1 MPRTTGS
8 QGGPRPDGRL
18 RRGLTAL
25 TAVISVI
32 VGVTGAAQPSHS
44 RTQPGYA
51 QVKPVPVTAV
61 RSHYGPVRHLANSPS
76 PKVTWPSGAA
86 GFSAAGSTAG
96 RTAAASGTRLRAGSL
111 PIWLTPSSGKAA
123 SGKAASSGNSSVSG
137 APSSFTH
144 TTARVLPQRAAQSAG
159 VDGVLLQL
167 TGLPKAKSQ
176 LALDYRDFT
185 AAFGADWGSR
195 LRLVQL
201 PACALTTPSRA
212 ACRTQ
217 TPVASTNDTKAQTIS
232 APLALAQS
240 TSTQSAPAHSALA
253 QTTSAQSTSAQ
264 STSAQSDVVMAATA
278 APTGGGG
285 DFTAT
290 SLKSSST
297 WQAGGSTDAF
307 TWSYPITGPA
317 VPGGLAPNLALG
329 YDSQSVDGLTSSTN
343 NQASVVGDGFSL
355 PSNYIERSYAS
366 CHDNPAGTTRTWDN
380 CWSSDNQLTLSLNGT
395 ATTLV
400 KDDTTGAYRAQGDSD
415 ERVERLTGASNG
427 AQSGEYFRVTTANGT
442 QYTFGLNQL
451 PGWASGDAATNSV
464 LTQPVYATASGQPCY
479 NATWAS
485 SWCQQGYRWM
495 LDYVK
500 DTHGDVMSY
509 FYTPTT
515 AHYARNLGKTADTPY
530 IRDAALARI
539 QYGQRDGSVYSTSP
553 AAQVTFTYNGRCDT
567 SATGCAT
574 STLTSSTASKWPDVP
589 FDLDCASGA
598 ACSSNSPTFWSENEL
613 TGVQTQA
620 LVGTTETNVD
630 AWAFTYSFPATGDA
644 TTPSLWLNS
653 VTRTGQDTSGGGSTA
668 SLAMPQVTFSGTPL
682 SNRVDLTDGY
692 PPITRYRLNTITT
705 ESGGIISVGY
715 SAPACG
721 GGTPSDASHN
731 TSLCYPGYWTPTGQT
746 APMLDWFNKYVVTTV
761 TQQDPTGGGVND
773 TIVTRYT
780 PVGTPAWHHDDNPL
794 TPAAQRTWDQWR
806 GYGGM
811 KAITGTAPDPVT
823 ETDYT
828 YFRGMDGDTL
838 SSGTRAASVTDS
850 RGDPAVTDS
859 PQYAGLTYEAILYN
873 GLNSGK
879 VVNDTITAPW
889 SSAVTAT
896 HALSGGL
903 PAQKAYLTGQD
914 SVQVYT
920 PLASGSTRET
930 ETDYTHDAHGRVT
943 KADDKGDV
951 STTSDDLCT
960 TATYADNTSAWIYD
974 LVDETK
980 TVSVKCATTPTL
992 PGDAVSDKRVFY
1004 DGSSTLGAAP
1014 TAGDP
1019 TSTQQVTSYTGATPV
1034 YSTMSALTTDVY
1046 GRPLT
1051 STDADQRTTTTA
1063 YTPTTGAAPTAIV
1076 STDPLGQTLS
1086 QTYDASRGLMLTQT
1100 TAAGYVTKAQYD
1112 ALGRR
1117 TAVFRPGITAATT
1130 KYTYVLAAGKPS
1142 TVTTQTLNDDGT
1154 YRSSELLM
1162 DALLRPRETQIAT
1175 VDGGRDVTDTVYDTN
1190 GWVAKTTAPYYASG
1204 APSATLVQ
1212 AQDGDIPSETGF
1224 TYDGAGRKTVATAY
1238 ALGTATW
1245 NTTTVF
1251 GGNFTTT
1258 IPPKGGVAE
1267 STLTDARGRKTDLY
1281 QYHAGAAADPVHD
1294 SASDYSDTH
1303 YTYFPDGHQSGQTDP
1318 AGNSWS
1324 WTYNLLGDQVTAT
1337 DPDAGGSSASY
1348 DNAGQLLT
1356 TTDARGD
1363 QATYTYDKDGRRTGV
1378 YDTTGNATAS
1388 AANQTASWTYDTLKK
1403 GYPTSS
1409 TSYQLGTGSP
1419 SVTNAVLGYTSL
1431 GKVAASKTTLAN
1443 LPSNLAALAP
1453 SAGYTESYTYK
1464 TTGTPATSQSPA
1476 GGGLPAETVS
1486 YGYDQFG
1493 QPTSLAGTG
1502 TTAWTY
1508 VSAIGYDEYG
1518 EPLQYSMGPTTSW
1531 VDLTLKYD
1539 AQTGQP
1545 TDAKTTDSSSS
1556 TVVDDTAYTWG
1567 NADVSK
1573 GAGLLTSTT
1582 GSQSGTQ
1589 CYGYD
1594 WAARL
1599 TAAWTA
1605 TDNCAASAGSS
1616 TVGGPDPYWQSWTY
1630 TADGQRDTQTD
1641 HGTTDTTTTY
1651 HYPAPGSATD
1661 QPHTLGSTT
1670 ATGPDATANTATYH
1684 YDASGNTT
1692 TVQGGALG
1700 DQTLVWNHQNRLDTD
1715 TTSGGTTSYLYGLDG
1730 GLVLR
1735 TDPTQATLYLGD
1747 EELVENLS
1755 TKAVTGTR
1763 YYSIAGTTVAAR
1775 SSSGNIQYL
1784 IPNRQGTD
1792 YLSVDYQTQAVTR
1805 REYLPFGG
1813 TRGTAP
1819 TTWTGGKGYVGG
1831 TTDAATSLVNLGL
1844 REYDSQTGRFIS
1856 RDPQLETTDPS
1867 QLTGYDY
1874 AANNPVT
1881 GSDPTGQSWFSSISN
1896 AVSSFADT
1904 AQQVIDRTNGP
1915 MAALGVGEL
1924 LIGAASDGLGGALMA
1939 TGIGAL
1945 GPGEALIA
1953 AGSMLAVSGSA
1964 TVASAVAAPNIA
1976 YAVQNGDGGGGGED
1990 GGGSDGSSSED
2001 SSRDA
2006 DAQKLADEH
2015 GEKEGRD
2022 APLSLDNAYRSL
2034 DGAPE
2039 GTRAR
2044 RMPDEHQLSAPEG
2057 EQVENPD
2064 IEYLDQQG
2072 NIVGYGEIKTI
2083 MKNNFTTF
2091 NRALKEAVK
2100 QLRWRQDNFGSDVNQ
2115 VFIQVPDMVDAS
2127 EVRGWVRSY
2136 RNLRIKNNGS
2146 LDSVRGFRL
2155 RVYSESGESRGTFD
2169 DLGDYADL
2177 GHVEGHTYYSP
2188 NGYSY

>member
-8 QGGPRPDGRL
+8 HGRTAAGRL
-18 RRGLTAL
+18 RPDARLGRGLTAL

-32 VGVTGAAQPSHS
+32 VGASGAARPVHGHP
-44 RTQPGYA
+44 QPGFT
-51 QVKPVPVTAV
+51 QVKAVPVTAV
-61 RSHYGPVRHLANSPS
+61 RSHYGPARHLANTPS

-86 GFSAAGSTAG
+86 SFSGAGAAG
-96 RTAAASGTRLRAGSL
+96 RTAAAPGARLRAGSL
-111 PIWLTPSSGKAA
+111 PIWLTTPASNTPSSG
-123 SGKAASSGNSSVSG
+123 ASSSADSG
-137 APSSFTH
+137 RAAAHSAAPA
-144 TTARVLPQRAAQSAG
+144 TARVLPQRTGQAAG
-159 VDGVLLQL
+159 VHGVLLQL
-167 TGLPKAKSQ
+167 TGLPRAKAQ

-185 AAFGADWGSR
+185 AAYGADWASR

-201 PACALTTPSRA
+201 PACALTTPARP

-217 TPVASTNDTKAQTIS
+217 TPVASTNDAKAQTLS
-232 APLALAQS
+232 APLAL
-240 TSTQSAPAHSALA
+240 
-253 QTTSAQSTSAQ
+253 
-264 STSAQSDVVMAATA
+264 AQSDVVMAATA

-285 DFTAT
+285 DFSAT
-290 SLKSSST
+290 SLKASGS

-307 TWSYPITGPA
+307 TWSYPISGPA

-343 NQASVVGDGFSL
+343 NQASAVGDGFSL
-355 PSNYIERSYAS
+355 PSNYIERSYGS
-366 CHDNPAGTTRTWDN
+366 CHDNPAGSTRTWDN

-395 ATTLV
+395 TTTLV

-415 ERVERLTGASNG
+415 ERVERLTGATNG
-427 AQSGEYFRVTTANGT
+427 AQSGEYFRVTTSNGT

-451 PGWASGDAATNSV
+451 PGWASGNTATNSV
-464 LTQPVYATASGQPCY
+464 LTEPVYATASGQPCY
-479 NATWAS
+479 NATWAN

-515 AHYARNLGKTADTPY
+515 GHYARNLGKTADTPY
-530 IRDAALARI
+530 VRDAALAKI

-553 AAQVTFTYNGRCDT
+553 AAQVTFTYNGRCNT

-598 ACSSNSPTFWSENEL
+598 TCSSNSPTFWSENEL
-613 TGVQTQA
+613 TGIQTQA

-668 SLAMPQVTFSGTPL
+668 ALAMPKVTFSGTPL

-715 SAPACG
+715 TAPACG
-721 GGTPSDASHN
+721 GGTPSDASQN
-731 TSLCYPGYWTPTGQT
+731 TKLCYPGYWTPTGQT
-746 APMLDWFNKYVVTTV
+746 SPMLDWFNKYVVTTV

-794 TPAAQRTWDQWR
+794 TAAAQRTWDQWR

-811 KAITGTAPDPVT
+811 KVTTGTAPDPAT

-879 VVNDTITAPW
+879 VVNDTITTPW
-889 SSAVTAT
+889 SSAATAT

-903 PAQKAYLTGQD
+903 PAQKAYLTGQK
-914 SVQVYT
+914 SVQVFT

-930 ETDYTHDAHGRVT
+930 ETDYTHDTHGRVT
-943 KADDKGDV
+943 QTDDKGDV
-951 STTSDDLCT
+951 STTGDDLCT
-960 TATYADNTSAWIYD
+960 TATYADSASAWIYD
-974 LVDETK
+974 LVDETR

-992 PGDAVSDKRVFY
+992 PADAVSDKRVLY
-1004 DGSSTLGAAP
+1004 DGSTTFGATP
-1014 TAGDP
+1014 TTGDP
-1019 TSTQQVTSYTGATPV
+1019 TSTQQATSYTGSTPV

-1046 GRPLT
+1046 GRTLT

-1112 ALGRR
+1112 ALGRT
-1117 TAVFRPGITAATT
+1117 TAVFRPGITAATA
-1130 KYTYVLAAGKPS
+1130 KYTYALAADKPS

-1190 GWVAKTTAPYYASG
+1190 GWVAKTTAPYYTTG
-1204 APSATLVQ
+1204 APGATLVQ

-1267 STLTDARGRKTDLY
+1267 STLTDARGRRTDLY
-1281 QYHAGAAADPVHD
+1281 QYHTGAAADPVHD

-1318 AGNSWS
+1318 AGNTWS
-1324 WTYNLLGDQVTAT
+1324 WTYNLLGDQVTST

-1363 QATYTYDKDGRRTGV
+1363 QATYTYDKDGRRTAV

-1388 AANQTASWTYDTLKK
+1388 AANQTAAWTYDTLKK

-1409 TSYQLGTGSP
+1409 TSYQLGTGSA
-1419 SVTNAVLGYTSL
+1419 SVTNAVLAYTSL
-1431 GKVAASKTTLAN
+1431 GKVAATKTTLAN

-1464 TTGTPATSQSPA
+1464 TTGTPASSQSPA
-1476 GGGLPAETVS
+1476 GGGLPAETVD

-1493 QPTSLAGTG
+1493 QPTSVASS
-1502 TTAWTY
+1502 AWTY
-1508 VSAIGYDEYG
+1508 VAAVGYDEYG

-1556 TVVDDTAYTWG
+1556 TVVDDTTYTWG

-1605 TDNCAASAGSS
+1605 TDNCAAAASSS
-1616 TVGGPDPYWQSWTY
+1616 TVGGPDPYWQTWTY

-1641 HGTTDTTTTY
+1641 HGATDTTTAY

-1661 QPHTLGSTT
+1661 QPHTLTSTT
-1670 ATGPDATANTATYH
+1670 GPAADTASYT

-1692 TVQGGALG
+1692 TVKGGALG

-1755 TKAVTGTR
+1755 TKTVTGTR
-1763 YYSIAGTTVAAR
+1763 YYSVAGTTVAAR

-1813 TRGTAP
+1813 TRGTTP
-1819 TTWTGGKGYVGG
+1819 TTWPGDKGYVGG
-1831 TTDAATSLVNLGL
+1831 TTDTGTGLVNLGL
-1844 REYDSQTGRFIS
+1844 REYDARTGRFIS
-1856 RDPQLETTDPS
+1856 RDPQLEATDPS

-1881 GSDPTGQSWFSSISN
+1881 GSDPTGQSWFSSLSN
-1896 AVSSFADT
+1896 AVSGFADT

-1924 LIGAASDGLGGALMA
+1924 LIGAAPDGLGGALMA

-1953 AGSMLAVSGSA
+1953 AGTALAVSGSA

-2001 SSRDA
+2001 PSRDA
-2006 DAQKLADEH
+2006 DAQKLVREH
-2015 GEKEGRD
+2015 LKSGRTD
-2022 APLSLDNAYRSL
+2022 QLTLDNAYRAL

-2039 GTRAR
+2039 GTRV
-2044 RMPDEHQLSAPEG
+2044 QGLSEENEYKNMKG
-2057 EQVENPD
+2057 YKNPD
-2064 IEYLDQQG
+2064 LEYLDQQG
-2072 NIVGYGEIKTI
+2072 NVVGYGEVKTVGKI
-2083 MKNNFTTF
+2083 DQKTF
-2091 NRALKEAVK
+2091 NDQLSSAVQ
-2100 QLRWRQDNFGSDVNQ
+2100 QLRVRDDVEGSQDIDEI
-2115 VFIQVPDMVDAS
+2115 FIQVPDLTDAR
-2127 EVRGWVRSY
+2127 EIKGWVRSY
-2136 RNLRIKNNGS
+2136 QRARERRGS
-2146 LDSVRGFRL
+2146 PLDKVSGYHV
-2155 RVYSESGESRGTFD
+2155 RVYSKSGSKLADF
-2169 DLGDYADL
+2169 DLGVNADE
-2177 GHVEGHTYYSP
+2177 GHVVGHTYYSS

>member
-32 VGVTGAAQPSHS
+32 VGVTGAAQPAH
-44 RTQPGYA
+44 RHAQPGYT

-61 RSHYGPVRHLANSPS
+61 RSHYRPARHLANSPS

-86 GFSAAGSTAG
+86 GFSEPE
-96 RTAAASGTRLRAGSL
+96 SGTRLRASGL
-111 PIWLTPSSGKAA
+111 PIWLTPVSKKPA
-123 SGKAASSGNSSVSG
+123 SEKPASAKTASAKTAASSANSSALAATS
-137 APSSFTH
+137 AFSSFTH
-144 TTARVLPQRAAQSAG
+144 TTARLLPQHTARSAG

-185 AAFGADWGSR
+185 AAYGADWGSR

-201 PACALTTPSRA
+201 PACALTTPTRA

-240 TSTQSAPAHSALA
+240 
-253 QTTSAQSTSAQ
+253 
-264 STSAQSDVVMAATA
+264 DVVMAATA

-290 SLKSSST
+290 SLKASGS

-307 TWSYPITGPA
+307 TWSYPISGPA
-317 VPGGLAPNLALG
+317 VPGGLAPNVTLG

-415 ERVERLTGASNG
+415 ERVERLTGATNG
-427 AQSGEYFRVTTANGT
+427 AQSGEYFRVTTSNGT

-451 PGWASGDAATNSV
+451 PGWASGSTATNSV
-464 LTQPVYATASGQPCY
+464 LTEPVYATASGQPCY
-479 NATWAS
+479 NATWAN

-515 AHYARNLGKTADTPY
+515 GHYARNLGKTADTPY

-553 AAQVTFTYNGRCDT
+553 AAQVAFTYNGRCNT
-567 SATGCAT
+567 SPTGCAT

-613 TGVQTQA
+613 TGIQTQA

-653 VTRTGQDTSGGGSTA
+653 VTRTGQDTSAGGSTA
-668 SLAMPQVTFSGTPL
+668 SLTMPQVTFSGTPL

-721 GGTPSDASHN
+721 GGTPSDASQN

-811 KAITGTAPDPVT
+811 KVSTGTAPDPVT

-859 PQYAGLTYEAILYN
+859 PQYAGLTYEAILYD
-873 GLNSGK
+873 GRGSGK
-879 VVNDTITAPW
+879 VVNDTVTTPW
-889 SSAVTAT
+889 SSAATAT

-903 PAQKAYLTGQD
+903 SAQKAFLTGQD

-920 PLASGSTRET
+920 PLASGATRET

-951 STTSDDLCT
+951 STASDDLCT

-992 PGDAVSDKRVFY
+992 PADAVSDKRVFY

-1019 TSTQQVTSYTGATPV
+1019 TSTQQATSYSGSTPV

-1076 STDPLGQTLS
+1076 STDPMGQTLS

-1117 TAVFRPGITAATT
+1117 TAVFRPGITAATA

-1224 TYDGAGRKTVATAY
+1224 TYDGAGRKTVSTAY

-1337 DPDAGGSSASY
+1337 DPDAGGSSATY

-1363 QATYTYDKDGRRTGV
+1363 QATYAYDKDGRRTAV

-1403 GYPTSS
+1403 GYLTSS

-1419 SVTNAVLGYTSL
+1419 SVTNTVLGYTSL

-1443 LPSNLAALAP
+1443 LPSNLAPLAP
-1453 SAGYTESYTYK
+1453 SAGYTQSYTYK

-1493 QPTSLAGTG
+1493 QPTSLASTG

-1531 VDLTLKYD
+1531 VDLTLTYD

-1573 GAGLLTSTT
+1573 GAGLLTSVT
-1582 GSQSGTQ
+1582 GSRSGTQ

-1605 TDNCAASAGSS
+1605 TDNCASAASSS
-1616 TVGGPDPYWQSWTY
+1616 TVGGPDPYWQTWTY

-1641 HGTTDTTTTY
+1641 HGATDTTTTY

-1670 ATGPDATANTATYH
+1670 GSTANTASYT

-1692 TVQGGALG
+1692 TVKGGALG
-1700 DQTLVWNHQNRLDTD
+1700 DRTLTWNHQNRLDTD
-1715 TTSGGTTSYLYGLDG
+1715 TTADGTTSYLYGLDG

-1784 IPNRQGTD
+1784 IPDRQGTA

-1813 TRGTAP
+1813 TRGTTPA
-1819 TTWTGGKGYVGG
+1819 TWTGDKGYVGG
-1831 TTDAATSLVNLGL
+1831 TTDTDTGLVNLGL

-1896 AVSSFADT
+1896 AVSSLADT

-1976 YAVQNGDGGGGGED
+1976 YAVQNGDGGGGGDD
-1990 GGGSDGSSSED
+1990 GGGSDGASSGD
-2001 SSRDA
+2001 PDRDRDA
-2006 DAQKLADEH
+2006 QSLRQEHKDEH
-2015 GEKEGRD
+2015 GE
-2022 APLSLDNAYRSL
+2022 PQLTLDNAYRAL

-2044 RMPDEHQLSAPEG
+2044 VMPKENELTSAPG
-2057 EQVENPD
+2057 AKGKDKVKNAD
-2064 IEYLDQQG
+2064 LEYLDQQG
-2072 NIVGYGEIKTI
+2072 DIVGYGEVKTI
-2083 MKNNFTTF
+2083 GEADEGRFTGQ
-2091 NRALKEAVK
+2091 LESAVK
-2100 QLRWRQDNFGSDVNQ
+2100 QLRWRQDWKGGTEVNEI
-2115 VFIQVPDMVDAS
+2115 FIQVPDLADPPAVKQ
-2127 EVRGWVRSY
+2127 WVRSY
-2136 RNLRIKNNGS
+2136 QSAR
-2146 LDSVRGFRL
+2146 RGGVKSITGYRL
-2155 RVYSESGESRGTFD
+2155 RVYNESGDSVGTFD
-2169 DLGDYADL
+2169 LGTDSDGGYVDKN
-2177 GHVEGHTYYSP
+2177 HTYHSS
-2188 NGYSY
+2188 NGYTY